1 MSEEKKE
8 VGPVSVSRRN
18 GHHSYG
24 QSYAARVNKT
34 DAQKVAMFPIE
45 QIGVGY
51 EVDVRVGTFVPADP
65 EDMEE
70 RVVLTLERMGANTWF
85 LKSTKHDVSEWP
97 GLFKVTVQ

>member
-24 QSYAARVNKT
+24 QAYAVRVNKT

-45 QIGVGY
+45 QVGVGY
-51 EVDVRVGTFVPADP
+51 EADVRVGTFVLAYP
-65 EDMEE
+65 EGMEE
-70 RVVLTLERMGANTWF
+70 RAVLTLERMAANTWF
-85 LKSTKHDVSEWP
+85 LKSTRHDVSEWP
-97 GLFKVTVQ
+97 DLFKVTVQ